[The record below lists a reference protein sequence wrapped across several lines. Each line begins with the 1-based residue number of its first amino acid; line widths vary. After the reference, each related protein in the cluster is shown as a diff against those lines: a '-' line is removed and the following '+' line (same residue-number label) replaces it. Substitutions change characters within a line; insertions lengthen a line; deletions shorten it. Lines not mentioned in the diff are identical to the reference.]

1 MMPTNPDPLTFG
13 TFYHIYNRGNN
24 HENVFLQERNYGYFM
39 ELWWKHTSKIAETC
53 AYCLLKNHFHA
64 TVFIKYEEDLKGLK
78 LKEPSQYFANF
89 FNAYTRGVNI
99 ATNRSGAL
107 FEAPFKRIP
116 ITDERYLMRLIVY
129 IHQNPQKHKFVEDF
143 RDWNYSSY
151 HDLIG
156 NAPTRVQRNKMME
169 LFGSRE
175 DFIRI
180 HKEIQPLPD
189 LDDEGETG

>member
-1 MMPTNPDPLTFG
+1 
-13 TFYHIYNRGNN
+13 
-24 HENVFLQERNYGYFM
+24 
-39 ELWWKHTSKIAETC
+39 
-53 AYCLLKNHFHA
+53 
-64 TVFIKYEEDLKGLK
+64 
-78 LKEPSQYFANF
+78 
-89 FNAYTRGVNI
+89 
-99 ATNRSGAL
+99 
-107 FEAPFKRIP
+107 
-116 ITDERYLMRLIVY
+116 MRLIVY

-156 NAPTRVQRNKMME
+156 NAPTRLQRNKIME

-180 HKEIQPLPD
+180 HKEIQPLTD